1 VFIFSI
7 PIQQAENLQ
16 RIRSNRASRL
26 SPTISFV
33 ANNSPAKAGLV
44 KGGSLGISIKGR
56 RKPEK
61 RGGEERRNI
70 ATHSTRQQQ
79 KKPRK
84 TEQLTQRK
92 IEQRKHNKKKKRKY
106 REEQKHQPR
115 FRPCKKQV
123 FSSKKY
129 IHIKGEKGRE
139 SWINPVFV
147 PARKQLIIEPSVID
161 RKQSNPHQRCSF
173 LHHRQKRKAIEP
185 HQHCSLL
192 CNLQK
197 QVRPFPFVFAPVFKL
212 HLNSA
217 KVI

>member
-1 VFIFSI
+1 LSLKTFRGQNENVHCYRNVAVAGGTIVFIFSI

-92 IEQRKHNKKKKRKY
+92 IEQRKHNKKK
-106 REEQKHQPR
+106 
-115 FRPCKKQV
+115 
-123 FSSKKY
+123 
-129 IHIKGEKGRE
+129 EK
-139 SWINPVFV
+139 I
-147 PARKQLIIEPSVID
+147 
-161 RKQSNPHQRCSF
+161 QR
-173 LHHRQKRKAIEP
+173 RTET
-185 HQHCSLL
+185 
-192 CNLQK
+192 
-197 QVRPFPFVFAPVFKL
+197 
-212 HLNSA
+212 SA
-217 KVI
+217 